1 MSFLIFLIGTT
12 IFLSYIFFFSYFE
25 KEEKKNTIKIDDA
38 IDYDGHGNWGRFPP
52 KKTTLKEGRVKT
64 NTKPSSKTKKPN
76 IDFMGQEKKINKT
89 LDK

>member
-1 MSFLIFLIGTT
+1 MEGLIFLVGCA
-12 IFLSYIFFFSYFE
+12 IFALYVTFFIFSSNYNK
-25 KEEKKNTIKIDDA
+25 KENPSIKIDDA

-76 IDFMGQEKKINKT
+76 IGFMGQKP
-89 LDK
+89 